1 MKKSHRKDVIIARI
15 IFAAM
20 CVALVAIII
29 GLVMLVRAHKSDKA
43 TQQMEQTQ
51 TQTQSEEWVPDVV
64 ESETQT
70 QTPEVVEMTYMWTT
84 DGVNL
89 RSEPN
94 TDSAV
99 VTVLGVGTQVR
110 MIGEEDGWVKV
121 SFNDQEGYI
130 QRSNRNHRHACCI
143 VYRDERLE
151 RACGLQR

>member
-43 TQQMEQTQ
+43 TQQMGQTQ

-64 ESETQT
+64 EPETQT
-70 QTPEVVEMTYMWTT
+70 QTSEVVEMTYMWTT

-110 MIGEEDGWVKV
+110 MIGEEDGWVRV

-130 QRSNRNHRHACCI
+130 
-143 VYRDERLE
+143 
-151 RACGLQR
+151 RADFLTTEQ

>member
-64 ESETQT
+64 EPETQT
-70 QTPEVVEMTYMWTT
+70 QTSEVVEMTYMWTT

-110 MIGEEDGWVKV
+110 MIGEEDGRVKV

-130 QRSNRNHRHACCI
+130 
-143 VYRDERLE
+143 
-151 RACGLQR
+151 RADFLTTEQ

>member
-20 CVALVAIII
+20 CVALIAIII

-51 TQTQSEEWVPDVV
+51 TQTQSEKLMPDVV
-64 ESETQT
+64 APETQT
-70 QTPEVVEMTYMWTT
+70 QTPEVVEMSYMWTT

-130 QRSNRNHRHACCI
+130 
-143 VYRDERLE
+143 
-151 RACGLQR
+151 RADFLTTEQ

>member
-29 GLVMLVRAHKSDKA
+29 GLVMLVRAQKSDKA
-43 TQQMEQTQ
+43 TQQMAQTQ

-64 ESETQT
+64 EPETQT
-70 QTPEVVEMTYMWTT
+70 QTSEVVEMTSMWTT

-130 QRSNRNHRHACCI
+130 
-143 VYRDERLE
+143 
-151 RACGLQR
+151 RADFLTTEQ

>member
-121 SFNDQEGYI
+121 SFNGQEGYI
-130 QRSNRNHRHACCI
+130 
-143 VYRDERLE
+143 
-151 RACGLQR
+151 RADFLTTEQ

>member
-51 TQTQSEEWVPDVV
+51 TQTQSEKLMPDVV
-64 ESETQT
+64 EPETQT

-130 QRSNRNHRHACCI
+130 
-143 VYRDERLE
+143 
-151 RACGLQR
+151 RADFLTMEQ

>member
-20 CVALVAIII
+20 CVALIAIII
-29 GLVMLVRAHKSDKA
+29 GLVMLARAHKSDKA

-64 ESETQT
+64 EPETQT
-70 QTPEVVEMTYMWTT
+70 QTQEVVEMTYMWTT

-130 QRSNRNHRHACCI
+130 
-143 VYRDERLE
+143 
-151 RACGLQR
+151 RADFLTMEQ

>member
-51 TQTQSEEWVPDVV
+51 TQTS
-64 ESETQT
+64 
-70 QTPEVVEMTYMWTT
+70 EVVEMTYMWTT

-130 QRSNRNHRHACCI
+130 
-143 VYRDERLE
+143 
-151 RACGLQR
+151 RADFLTTEQ

>member
-20 CVALVAIII
+20 CVALIAIII
-29 GLVMLVRAHKSDKA
+29 GIVMLVRTHKSDKT
-43 TQQMEQTQ
+43 TQQREQTQ

-64 ESETQT
+64 EPETQT

-130 QRSNRNHRHACCI
+130 
-143 VYRDERLE
+143 
-151 RACGLQR
+151 RADFLTTEQ

>member
-15 IFAAM
+15 IFTAM
-20 CVALVAIII
+20 CVALIAIII

-51 TQTQSEEWVPDVV
+51 TQTQSEKLMPDVV
-64 ESETQT
+64 EPETQT
-70 QTPEVVEMTYMWTT
+70 QTPEVVEMSYMWTT

-130 QRSNRNHRHACCI
+130 
-143 VYRDERLE
+143 
-151 RACGLQR
+151 RADFLTTEQ

>member
-1 MKKSHRKDVIIARI
+1 MKKSYRKDVIIARI

-20 CVALVAIII
+20 CVALIAIII

-64 ESETQT
+64 EPETQT
-70 QTPEVVEMTYMWTT
+70 QTQEVVEMTYMWTT

-130 QRSNRNHRHACCI
+130 
-143 VYRDERLE
+143 
-151 RACGLQR
+151 RADFLTTEQ

>member
-20 CVALVAIII
+20 CVALIAIVI

-51 TQTQSEEWVPDVV
+51 TQTQSENLMPDVV
-64 ESETQT
+64 EPETQT
-70 QTPEVVEMTYMWTT
+70 QGEEVVEMTYMWTT

-89 RSEPN
+89 RSEPS

-130 QRSNRNHRHACCI
+130 
-143 VYRDERLE
+143 
-151 RACGLQR
+151 RADFLTTEQ

>member
-51 TQTQSEEWVPDVV
+51 TQTQSEKLMPDVV
-64 ESETQT
+64 EPETQT
-70 QTPEVVEMTYMWTT
+70 QTPEVVEMSYMWTT

-130 QRSNRNHRHACCI
+130 
-143 VYRDERLE
+143 
-151 RACGLQR
+151 RADFLTTEQ

>member
-20 CVALVAIII
+20 CVALIAIII

-64 ESETQT
+64 EPETQT
-70 QTPEVVEMTYMWTT
+70 QEVVEMTYMWTT

-130 QRSNRNHRHACCI
+130 
-143 VYRDERLE
+143 
-151 RACGLQR
+151 RADFLTTEQ

>member
-51 TQTQSEEWVPDVV
+51 TQTQREEWVPDVV
-64 ESETQT
+64 EPETQT

-130 QRSNRNHRHACCI
+130 
-143 VYRDERLE
+143 
-151 RACGLQR
+151 RADFLTTEQ

>member
-1 MKKSHRKDVIIARI
+1 
-15 IFAAM
+15 M
-20 CVALVAIII
+20 CVALIAIII

-64 ESETQT
+64 EPETQT
-70 QTPEVVEMTYMWTT
+70 QTQEVVEMTYMWTT

-130 QRSNRNHRHACCI
+130 
-143 VYRDERLE
+143 
-151 RACGLQR
+151 RADFLTTEQ

>member
-43 TQQMEQTQ
+43 TQRMEQTQ

-130 QRSNRNHRHACCI
+130 
-143 VYRDERLE
+143 
-151 RACGLQR
+151 RADFLTTEQ

>member
-29 GLVMLVRAHKSDKA
+29 GLVMLVRAHKSEKA
-43 TQQMEQTQ
+43 TQQMGQTQ
-51 TQTQSEEWVPDVV
+51 TQTQREEWVPDVV
-64 ESETQT
+64 EPETQT

-130 QRSNRNHRHACCI
+130 
-143 VYRDERLE
+143 
-151 RACGLQR
+151 RADFLTMEL

>member
-1 MKKSHRKDVIIARI
+1 M
-15 IFAAM
+15 
-20 CVALVAIII
+20 
-29 GLVMLVRAHKSDKA
+29 
-43 TQQMEQTQ
+43 
-51 TQTQSEEWVPDVV
+51 PDVV

-130 QRSNRNHRHACCI
+130 
-143 VYRDERLE
+143 
-151 RACGLQR
+151 RADFLTTEQ